1 MPYLGTS
8 PQSGFIT
15 SDAEKI
21 TGQTTNYVNLSNAIS
36 SLDDVQVH
44 VNYVIQDPSTLTLN
58 STTQIGLGDTLVSSD
73 VVLITY
79 LGKAVATQ
87 SPAENSVTNSMLAG
101 SIANSKLANSS
112 ISINGSSVSL
122 GGSLTGIGGANT
134 PNFHIKNST
143 SSISNTTAKVLF
155 TTEEFDTGNLVS
167 SSRFTVDA
175 NTTGKYFLYA
185 SVKYAASSMS
195 RNNLMIY
202 KNGTLTLRTEY
213 GNSST
218 YPSVNVSGVLNLSSS
233 GDYVEVYA
241 DQNQGSNISLS
252 GEAECNYF
260 GGYKIIE

>member
-112 ISINGSSVSL
+112 ITLNGSAVSL
-122 GGSLTGIGGANT
+122 GGSATVGGTNKGFFYVYKNTLSVASATNTIVTGWSENFDLDNWFASDRYTPQEAGKYVFFYSARADNIGATARFFVALKKNGAGLDHNGAET
-134 PNFHIKNST
+134 NIVSASYPSLNAAFVVDMNGSSDYIQSEIYHNQGST
-143 SSISNTTAKVLF
+143 SSF
-155 TTEEFDTGNLVS
+155 FD
-167 SSRFTVDA
+167 
-175 NTTGKYFLYA
+175 
-185 SVKYAASSMS
+185 
-195 RNNLMIY
+195 IY
-202 KNGTLTLRTEY
+202 L
-213 GNSST
+213 
-218 YPSVNVSGVLNLSSS
+218 
-233 GDYVEVYA
+233 
-241 DQNQGSNISLS
+241 QGFKLIT
-252 GEAECNYF
+252 
-260 GGYKIIE
+260 